1 MNLKENLRKVLFNLK
16 KMSPAKK
23 RFFILFAA
31 FFILNLVIILLMSSA
46 RHRSVVNLEYYGSTE
61 TSRLYALDNPAR
73 KGFVKPYETAN
84 FKLNDVQKE
93 KLNALLNADISDLQ
107 DLMKIGYKETHKK
120 QYKILADP
128 KNHDFIEKNIGELR
142 KLVESEKS

>member
-1 MNLKENLRKVLFNLK
+1 MSEKITYDDLKRYEHLFTMAPSFMLGAMARRN
-16 KMSPAKK
+16 S
-23 RFFILFAA
+23 
-31 FFILNLVIILLMSSA
+31 NLVSKFEFKIK
-46 RHRSVVNLEYYGSTE
+46 ST
-61 TSRLYALDNPAR
+61 L
-73 KGFVKPYETAN
+73 V
-84 FKLNDVQKE
+84 KLNDVQKE